1 MGVCLGM
8 MFPIKLS
15 VQVLFVLSLLFEAQC
30 EDAAVEANL
39 GAIKNHEK
47 IFKDVVKEDLKT
59 IGEEFDK
66 FVGDLNTEMDAL
78 RDFVEKTIKEIE
90 DHAKKQRED
99 SDKVL
104 EENIKK
110 VETGI
115 KDMFASMNT
124 TMMANLETLNKTTR
138 EQRDMTIDWIHM
150 RNHLQEDIMKTNVAL
165 CAYSSHHHSDLG
177 EPVTYYN
184 HPGEDMDLDKERPSP
199 PSDPEED
206 SDLGGYVDDKLDW
219 MVFNQTCPND
229 CCKKKHKEACAM
241 EVLNRETGVFK
252 VPVNASGLYMFSF
265 GITMD
270 VRDFDWPHSE
280 RNEYQFRKNGVKVD
294 GVSIYADAAENH
306 RGDRLPG
313 SMTVLLQLEEGDEV
327 DVVQTRRRESNDID
341 DYDPTFCG
349 TLLHLEKASESPGG
363 LLADSYDPSF
373 PLVEKPEMKGWNYT
387 APKCEDFQKGYKE
400 FTAKTTTPSL
410 QTIENTVRI
419 PSLKADNCTL
429 WLGST
434 QNDVDGECHRA
445 TLTP

>member
-1 MGVCLGM
+1 MTVPMKLGVH
-8 MFPIKLS
+8 FQI
-15 VQVLFVLSLLFEAQC
+15 LLIFSFLYGAHC
-30 EDAAVEANL
+30 KDAAVDANL
-39 GAIKNHEK
+39 EAIKNHEK

-138 EQRDMTIDWIHM
+138 EQRDMTIDWIHK

-229 CCKKKHKEACAM
+229 CCNKKHKEACAM

-280 RNEYQFRKNGVKVD
+280 RNEYQFRKNGIKVD

-327 DVVQTRRRESNDID
+327 DVVQTRRRQSNDID

-349 TLLHLEKASESPGG
+349 TLLHLEKVSSNW
-363 LLADSYDPSF
+363 SF
-373 PLVEKPEMKGWNYT
+373 KMRL
-387 APKCEDFQKGYKE
+387 
-400 FTAKTTTPSL
+400 
-410 QTIENTVRI
+410 
-419 PSLKADNCTL
+419 
-429 WLGST
+429 
-434 QNDVDGECHRA
+434 
-445 TLTP
+445 